1 MGIKYKKTSILL
13 ILIVLFGILTSCD
26 PNPYEGKRPIDYENS
41 IWRSDN
47 PVVNIEYGQSSVI
60 VTAYLIENQEMIN
73 IDVSYGLY
81 DNSVLFLDLE
91 GNILLE
97 FSAEFSSDH
106 CILTITNHVTDIFLT
121 QSKITLYRSQS

>member
-1 MGIKYKKTSILL
+1 
-13 ILIVLFGILTSCD
+13 
-26 PNPYEGKRPIDYENS
+26 
-41 IWRSDN
+41 
-47 PVVNIEYGQSSVI
+47 